1 MQHTESDHGILL
13 INPSLQKIFKINKT
27 DMQDENTS
35 KKSNGDYNGYAAG
48 LAHGSAGGGPINNN
62 HQFHANAANG
72 HYSQQGSDQSGL
84 EPIQKENNNSLIS
97 FLRGAGSGTNEA
109 PKME

>member
-1 MQHTESDHGILL
+1 MLTDGVLLMQHTESDHGILL

-48 LAHGSAGGGPINNN
+48 LAHGSTGGPINNN
-62 HQFHANAANG
+62 HQFHSNAVNG

-84 EPIQKENNNSLIS
+84 EPIMS